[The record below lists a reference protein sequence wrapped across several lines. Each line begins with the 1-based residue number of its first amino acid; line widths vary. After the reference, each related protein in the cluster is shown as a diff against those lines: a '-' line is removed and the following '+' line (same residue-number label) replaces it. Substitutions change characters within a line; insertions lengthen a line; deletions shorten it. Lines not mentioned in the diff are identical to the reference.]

1 MLWVFIPV
9 GDVKEDG
16 PMKAPASYRELDHKD
31 PPQVMWPYF
40 SGGGIIPN
48 GVAET

>member
-1 MLWVFIPV
+1 MLSGFILV
-9 GDVKEDG
+9 GDIKGDG
-16 PMKAPASYRELDHKD
+16 PTKALASCRELDHKD

-48 GVAET
+48 